1 MIRIAVTAA
10 AFEAIAAMP
19 QLGDNRTNRRKPI
32 VHPGV
37 RLIPAER
44 READGREILVAD
56 RRRWLA
62 HC

>member
-1 MIRIAVTAA
+1 MVRIAVTAA

-37 RLIPAER
+37 RL
-44 READGREILVAD
+44 GG
-56 RRRWLA
+56 
-62 HC
+62 